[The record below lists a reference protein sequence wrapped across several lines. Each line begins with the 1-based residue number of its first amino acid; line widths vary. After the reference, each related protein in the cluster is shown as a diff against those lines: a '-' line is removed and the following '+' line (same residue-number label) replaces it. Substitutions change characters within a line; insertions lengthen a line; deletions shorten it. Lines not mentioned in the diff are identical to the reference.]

1 MQPEV
6 HRLTLPYRA
15 LDHEVLLIAVPRGA
29 HILAIQPAV
38 EGFMIHVV
46 ADNVSLA
53 ATEHETVR
61 IAVVRDGRPYTGP
74 ELHGTHR
81 DGRLYGYIGFF
92 WLLPKDEHDMQA
104 VYFFEIGR
112 TPGAEL
118 PEKEAQTP

>member
-38 EGFMIHVV
+38 SGFVIHVV
-46 ADNVSLA
+46 ADQGSA
-53 ATEHETVR
+53 EHETVR
-61 IAVVRDGRPYTGP
+61 IAIVRDGRPYTGP

-92 WLLPKDEHDMQA
+92 WLPPSGLDDLQA

-112 TPGAEL
+112 EAGMKISA
-118 PEKEAQTP
+118 KEAQTP